1 MVSLGSSNSI
11 LNKLCL
17 LVIGFSLLQGL
28 FGCSSMPGT
37 SETSILAGTSETSIL
52 ESYQSTES
60 YGSLAVE
67 GSRDIAGSEET
78 KQFIRRIESYARE
91 RGINVIGANLHSDMD
106 SKIVIRKADKHHLAV
121 LYRGDKELDRLTL
134 LASNQIAALNRFK
147 SSQTDP
153 LGYPLTETNARL
165 VIDEMLLMWHP
176 PDSNSAKRS
185 PVPDYS
191 LKPRFHN
198 VTMAGIFGKQHSKRN
213 LGNQKWFELNSLTP
227 TITWEDFPREW
238 DVLPP
243 LKRKDFKN
251 VRYQFQFYGWGSE
264 PIVEADNL
272 IEPMYQIEEKLKHC
286 APYKWTVRALFELNG
301 VPRQTE
307 WAGAYTLAAWA
318 QDMPW
323 HYRRNLAR
331 SWKVR
336 ASPGAYRFA
345 VITPKNPFAEKCV
358 L

>member
-1 MVSLGSSNSI
+1 MASLKSSNFK

-28 FGCSSMPGT
+28 FGCSSMPG
-37 SETSILAGTSETSIL
+37 LVPGTSETSIL
-52 ESYQSTES
+52 ESYQSAEN

-91 RGINVIGANLHSDMD
+91 RGINVIGANLLSDID
-106 SKIVIRKADKHHLAV
+106 SKIVIRKAEKRHLAV
-121 LYRGDKELDRLTL
+121 LYRGDKELDRLML
-134 LASNQIAALNRFK
+134 LDSNEKAALSTYK
-147 SSQTDP
+147 SLSRNKSGLIDP
-153 LGYPLTETNARL
+153 LGHPLTETNARL

-191 LKPRFHN
+191 LKPEFYN
-198 VTMAGIFGKQHSKRN
+198 VTMAGIFRKYETPN
-213 LGNQKWFELNSLTP
+213 LGMQKWFELNSLTP

-251 VRYQFQFYGWGSE
+251 VRYQFRFYGRCDQCA
-264 PIVEADNL
+264 IEADNL
-272 IEPMYQIEEKLKHC
+272 IKPMYQIEEKLKHC
-286 APYKWTVRALFELNG
+286 EPYKWTVRALFELNG

-318 QDMPW
+318 MDMPW

-336 ASPGAYRFA
+336 ASPIPR
-345 VITPKNPFAEKCV
+345 
-358 L
+358 